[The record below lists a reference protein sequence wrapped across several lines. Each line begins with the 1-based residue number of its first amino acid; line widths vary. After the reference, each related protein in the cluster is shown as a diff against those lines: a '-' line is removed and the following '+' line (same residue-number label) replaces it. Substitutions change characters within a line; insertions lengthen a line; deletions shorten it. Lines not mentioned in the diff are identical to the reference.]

1 MSEGKVLKR
10 NEELRSCGVSDG
22 CTVQVVNRMCGGGKH
37 RNKKNKAEK
46 KTTASP
52 KDQGPERGQQQH
64 NEEKIIQNLLSCEDA
79 ENEVIRRFEE
89 NEEIRKIIAKLAK
102 EDNSDMERW
111 TQIYT
116 EVTGLD
122 DEQKKTVATGIRRAV
137 EARRKGQRSQPTATQ
152 EQGKREC
159 FTTEEVK
166 RKGTASTGAR
176 QESVFHRRGKGG
188 ARSARMARAIHG
200 KKKEGT

>member
-1 MSEGKVLKR
+1 MCESKVLKR
-10 NEELRSCGVSDG
+10 NEELRSCGVSAG
-22 CTVQVVNRMCGGGKH
+22 CTVQVVNRMRGGGKH
-37 RNKKNKAEK
+37 KNKKYKAEK

-52 KDQGPERGQQQH
+52 KDQEPERGQQEH
-64 NEEKIIQNLLSCEDA
+64 NEDKIIQNLLSCEDA

-89 NEEIRKIIAKLAK
+89 NEETRKIIARLAK

-111 TQIYT
+111 TQICT

-137 EARRKGQRSQPTATQ
+137 EARRKGQGVSQPQAQ

-159 FTTEEVK
+159 VTTEEVK

-188 ARSARMARAIHG
+188 ERSARMARAIHG